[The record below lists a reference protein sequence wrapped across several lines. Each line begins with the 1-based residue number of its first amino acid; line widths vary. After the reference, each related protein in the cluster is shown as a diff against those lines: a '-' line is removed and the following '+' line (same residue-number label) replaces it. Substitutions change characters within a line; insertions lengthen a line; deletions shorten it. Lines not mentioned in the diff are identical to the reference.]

1 MKPAAYILL
10 LLSFL
15 YITCK
20 DKESIN
26 PIDTL
31 PPETQ
36 TGAQT
41 FGCLVNGQAWV
52 PSVPFPLNRLTVDY
66 YQGGFS
72 IRATLKKDGRNQTI
86 SINKFSVLKSDKYVL
101 TTYNNSSDGQL
112 FDYNTSCSYDTDSIN
127 IGLLEMTR
135 VDTINGY
142 FSGRF
147 SFTIGVAGCDTI
159 RVTNGRFD
167 VRL

>member
-1 MKPAAYILL
+1 M
-10 LLSFL
+10 
-15 YITCK
+15 
-20 DKESIN
+20 
-26 PIDTL
+26 

-52 PSVPFPLNRLTVDY
+52 PSVPFPLNRLTCSY
-66 YQGGFS
+66 YQGIFS
-72 IRATLKKDGRNQTI
+72 IRASLKKDGRNHVIFICRDSVITKG
-86 SINKFSVLKSDKYVL
+86 KFLL
-101 TTYNNSSDGQL
+101 NNNLYKQAELYDFNSA
-112 FDYNTSCSYDTDSIN
+112 CSYQTDSRN
-127 IGLLEMTR
+127 IGQLEMTR